1 MPSPKGRR
9 ELTEEV
15 FAAAIEKSGG
25 HAYLVGGCVRDMLMG
40 RVSRDRDYC
49 VTGLSEEEFCALFP
63 MAERVGRS
71 FPVYLLSI
79 GGNKAEVAFARTER
93 KIGRGYRGFAAH
105 FSPEVTIEED
115 LFRRDTAINAMAISL
130 IDGRLIDPYGG
141 RKDIELRRIR
151 AVSGHFPEDPV
162 RALRA
167 ARQAAELEFAVEW
180 TTTEL
185 MAGCGGELAKEPG
198 ERIVKELA
206 KALTAKRPSVFF
218 RELRKARLMAICIP
232 EIFSFCEMAPE
243 CPRIEYFVRGYSN
256 IPKRGLHTLY
266 GQIWG
271 LRESSGNSKI
281 EDFSSSDF
289 GETKL
294 SVPLCCPECDVFER
308 SMAELDLVSRRS
320 REVATRFAAL
330 VHGLGCGYGC
340 GCGCGHN
347 REAKGLEAPASWNGR
362 TVLPAAWLK
371 MARFVVKHHGRAI
384 EINQPAE
391 LWDLLAELDRQKL
404 SVAGFGAIVEATAG
418 KAPYYLQRGE
428 ELLAAVKARVKGS
441 DAPPGLKGEEVGRW
455 LRRRRAEELGKLL
468 PLPLS

>member
-1 MPSPKGRR
+1 
-9 ELTEEV
+9 
-15 FAAAIEKSGG
+15 
-25 HAYLVGGCVRDMLMG
+25 
-40 RVSRDRDYC
+40 
-49 VTGLSEEEFCALFP
+49 
-63 MAERVGRS
+63 MAEKVGRS

-93 KIGRGYRGFAAH
+93 KIGAGYRGFAVH

-151 AVSGHFPEDPV
+151 AVSGHFMEDPV

-167 ARQAAELEFAVEW
+167 ARQAAELGFAVEQ

-206 KALTAKRPSVFF
+206 KALAAKRPSTFF
-218 RELRKARLMAICIP
+218 RELRKAQLMAICIP
-232 EIFSFCEMAPE
+232 EIFSFCEMAPK
-243 CPRIEYFVRGYSN
+243 CPRIEYFVRGYIN

-266 GQIWG
+266 GQIWASEGHFLFRG
-271 LRESSGNSKI
+271 LRGSSGNSKI
-281 EDFSSSDF
+281 GDFSSSDS

-294 SVPLCCPECDVFER
+294 SVPLCCPEEDVFER
-308 SMAELDLVSRRS
+308 SMAALDLVSRRS

-340 GCGCGHN
+340 GCGCGCGHN
-347 REAKGLEAPASWNGR
+347 REAKGLEAPVSWNGR

-371 MARFVVKHHGRAI
+371 MARFVVKHHGRAV
-384 EINQPAE
+384 EISQPAE
-391 LWDLLAELDRQKL
+391 LWGLLAELDRQKL

-418 KAPYYLQRGE
+418 KAPYCLQRGE
-428 ELLAAVKARVKGS
+428 DLLAAVKARVKGS

-455 LRRRRAEELGKLL
+455 LRQRRAEELGKLL
-468 PLPLS
+468 PLPLSE